1 MNASLTL
8 ACLIA
13 AGVGLVVQNTLM

>member
-13 AGVGLVVQNTLM
+13 AGVGLVVQN